1 MVAESL
7 GLPFVSPY
15 FGREETVKGKSDFGE
30 GVNFAVAGATAL
42 EDSFFR
48 ERGIRTVHANV
59 SLGNQI
65 QWFKQIFASLC
76 QKSTGN

>member
-7 GLPFVSPY
+7 GLPLVSPY
-15 FGREETVKGKSDFGE
+15 VEREKSVKGKREFGD

-48 ERGIRTVHANV
+48 ERGIRTGLANV
-59 SLGNQI
+59 SLGDQI
-65 QWFKQIFASLC
+65 HWFKQMFASLC